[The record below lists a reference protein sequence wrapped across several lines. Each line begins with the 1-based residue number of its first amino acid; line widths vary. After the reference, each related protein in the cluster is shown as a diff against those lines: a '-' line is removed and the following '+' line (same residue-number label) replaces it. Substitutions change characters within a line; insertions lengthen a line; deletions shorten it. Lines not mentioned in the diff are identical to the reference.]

1 MDFGDKVKL
10 LRKKHDLSQE
20 NLAAILKINR
30 NCLSRIETGKSEPS
44 LSVIRDIAEF
54 FNVDVAS
61 LMDIQKEKLDA
72 KDKIKKI
79 VDDCQ
84 YLMDN
89 DLDFLVRIISV
100 MREEYVKHSEEE

>member
-1 MDFGDKVKL
+1 MF
-10 LRKKHDLSQE
+10 
-20 NLAAILKINR
+20 
-30 NCLSRIETGKSEPS
+30 P
-44 LSVIRDIAEF
+44 
-54 FNVDVAS
+54 
-61 LMDIQKEKLDA
+61 

-79 VDDCQ
+79 VDGCQ

>member
-1 MDFGDKVKL
+1 
-10 LRKKHDLSQE
+10 
-20 NLAAILKINR
+20 
-30 NCLSRIETGKSEPS
+30 
-44 LSVIRDIAEF
+44 
-54 FNVDVAS
+54 
-61 LMDIQKEKLDA
+61 MDIQKEKLDA

-79 VDDCQ
+79 VDGCQ

>member
-1 MDFGDKVKL
+1 MDFGDNVKL

-61 LMDIQKEKLDA
+61 LMDIQKEKLDT

-79 VDDCQ
+79 VDGCQ